1 MRRQYPAAIGFSL
14 ATAVM
19 LGLLGVL
26 ATSGPVAALPS
37 YARQTGQECAACHN
51 GFPELTPYGRLFK
64 LNGYTFAGGTS
75 NLPAL
80 AVMLVPS
87 FTHTQAAQQPGAAE
101 HFGPNNNIAPIQSG
115 SLFYGGTIAGNVGAF
130 VQVTYDHV
138 GRTFSWD
145 NTDIRYAASTNVWG
159 GELVYGVSANNNPT
173 VTDLWN
179 STPA

>member
-1 MRRQYPAAIGFSL
+1 MLLGSAGTVRLLRSTADSRVIAVLLAAIAIGS
-14 ATAVM
+14 AAYWRP
-19 LGLLGVL
+19 
-26 ATSGPVAALPS
+26 AEALPS

-75 NLPAL
+75 NLPPL

-130 VQVTYDHV
+130 VQATYDHV

-145 NTDIRYAASTNVWG
+145 NTDIRYAASTNLFD
-159 GELVYGVSANNNPT
+159 GELVYGVCA
-173 VTDLWN
+173 
-179 STPA
+179 

>member
-1 MRRQYPAAIGFSL
+1 MSFLVCRGPIKTAATVSKSVWIGLAVFAAIPL
-14 ATAVM
+14 AAPR
-19 LGLLGVL
+19 
-26 ATSGPVAALPS
+26 AEALPS

-75 NLPAL
+75 NLPPL

-115 SLFYGGTIAGNVGAF
+115 SLFYGGTIAGKAACEDLCFSAGSHTCATGPIRNPHNLEHSTGGSSGG
-130 VQVTYDHV
+130 TLR
-138 GRTFSWD
+138 RTWSRW
-145 NTDIRYAASTNVWG
+145 W
-159 GELVYGVSANNNPT
+159 
-173 VTDLWN
+173 
-179 STPA
+179 